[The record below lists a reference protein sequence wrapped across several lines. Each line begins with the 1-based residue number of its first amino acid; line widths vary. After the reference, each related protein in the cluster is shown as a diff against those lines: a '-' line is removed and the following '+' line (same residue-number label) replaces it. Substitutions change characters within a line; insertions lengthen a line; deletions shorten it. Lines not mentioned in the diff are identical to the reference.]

1 MRLAEKVTC
10 ILPLCDASIVKVK
23 GKLLSENGDMILEMR
38 ELDVD
43 LLTVSY
49 HY

>member
-1 MRLAEKVTC
+1 MRLAENVTC
-10 ILPLCDASIVKVK
+10 TLPSSDASIMKVK
-23 GKLLSENGDMILEMR
+23 GKLLSENGDMILEMG
-38 ELDVD
+38 ELDVN